1 MKYQKITLV
10 MLAPKGTTL
19 EQFKLEAWKL
29 INDLDAKR
37 FKSLK
42 RIAPWIDTEAT
53 SEGPDSE

>member
-10 MLAPKGTTL
+10 MMAPKGTTL
-19 EQFKLEAWKL
+19 EQFKLEAWRL

-42 RIAPWIDTEAT
+42 RNAPWVDTEAT
-53 SEGPDSE
+53 SEGRDGE